1 MSLLIIGSGLVGSQI
16 ARLEIEQKKDH
27 GEKPII
33 FDVAPRIDALRD
45 IFEPDQ
51 ATIIQGDVLNAH
63 DLYRAIKSNG
73 VTRVIHTA
81 ANPLLTV
88 GAQKMPY
95 QAIQLNIMGT
105 ANVLEAARLFNLER
119 VVFTSSNVIAHYTI
133 EGPFGLPM
141 PSTIYSATKLACEH
155 LGLNYHRSYGL
166 DFVAVRFSAVV
177 GPWRYGG
184 GGGPT
189 QRFKEML
196 ERSLKKEVASFP
208 SSRQEYV
215 YSKDAASGCFLA
227 AHADKS
233 SIKKRVYNISMGR
246 VYGGEEIKS
255 IVEKE
260 IPGSKVELSKET
272 ATGISVDRMEPAD
285 LSASKEEIGFVPKF
299 DMAGS
304 VKDYVGWLKGHG
316 Y

>member
-1 MSLLIIGSGLVGSQI
+1 MTLLIVGSGLVGSQI
-16 ARLEIEQKKDH
+16 ARLEVEQKKDQ

-33 FDVAPRIDALRD
+33 FDVSPRIDALKD
-45 IFEPDQ
+45 IFDADQ
-51 ATIIQGDVLNAH
+51 STIVQGDVLNVH
-63 DLYRAIKSNG
+63 DLYRTIKTYG

-119 VVFTSSNVIAHYTI
+119 VVFTSSNVIVHYTI
-133 EGPFGLPM
+133 EGPFGVPM

-155 LGLNYHRSYGL
+155 LGLNYYRSYGL

-189 QRFKEML
+189 QRFKEMR
-196 ERSLKKEVASFP
+196 ERALKKSLRRFPQAGRNTFTQKTQRLDVFLQLTQRRARSKRESITSAWGESTVATR
-208 SSRQEYV
+208 SSQ
-215 YSKDAASGCFLA
+215 
-227 AHADKS
+227 
-233 SIKKRVYNISMGR
+233 
-246 VYGGEEIKS
+246 
-255 IVEKE
+255 
-260 IPGSKVELSKET
+260 
-272 ATGISVDRMEPAD
+272 
-285 LSASKEEIGFVPKF
+285 
-299 DMAGS
+299 
-304 VKDYVGWLKGHG
+304 
-316 Y
+316 